1 MVNGKPQLAGIAK
14 FFPRKPKP
22 RRRGRPKGK
31 VAKHAGGRPPKLSP
45 SNQPQQ
51 RVIKGGGGLGK
62 PKVVPTKPFAPRNF
76 YGSTNDVGKLMA
88 EIVHEYSVN
97 GSMYTSIRAF
107 SRKMA
112 VKVFGDVSK
121 AESIRQ
127 RLGKNKKK
135 RRKAKGD
142 ARENAGLLTPHAR
155 EGVCLSPHISS
166 IGRPSTST
174 IHIHLSQMIPKSRP
188 LSHI

>member
-1 MVNGKPQLAGIAK
+1 MVDGKPQLAGIAK

-62 PKVVPTKPFAPRNF
+62 PKVVPTKPFAPRKF

-88 EIVHEYSVN
+88 EVVHEYSVN
-97 GSMYTSIRAF
+97 GSMYKSIRAF

-112 VKVFGDVSK
+112 VKVFGDLSA